1 MEPKIEDFRGYQ
13 MIHSAILSKHGIGS
27 KKRIDTSVNLST
39 DSLSSLFPFNGFMFV
54 IGEEDG

>member
-13 MIHSAILSKHGIGS
+13 MIHSAILSKQGIGS
-27 KKRIDTSVNLST
+27 KKRLDTSVNLST

>member
-1 MEPKIEDFRGYQ
+1 
-13 MIHSAILSKHGIGS
+13 MIHSAILSKQGIGS